1 MRVTV
6 ANSQANAVAQLQ
18 QRQQQ
23 LVGLQSQIT
32 SGKRVERASDDPAAA
47 VRAERALATQMRNE
61 ANLRALDAS
70 RNVVQQAESTLG
82 QAGEMVQRAREMLLQ
97 AGNATLNADDRASIA
112 GALRGLR
119 EDLLALAN
127 RGDGA
132 GRYLF
137 GGQGADQPPLRDEPG
152 GVVFVGSAGLLRGEA
167 GEPTLLGLDG
177 RRIFLEVP
185 DPASGGGGTMSLFG
199 ALDVAI
205 GELGDVTR
213 TGQQASQTVSAT
225 LTAMDAAGKHLSNWR
240 SLAGE
245 TLNRIDALE
254 WRIGQ
259 SQIDA
264 TMARSRAED
273 LDMIQAI
280 SGLQMLQTGY
290 DAALQT
296 YATVQRLSLF
306 NYLR

>member
-61 ANLRALDAS
+61 ANLRALDVS

-82 QAGEMVQRAREMLLQ
+82 QAGELVQRVREMLLQ

-112 GALRGLR
+112 GALQGLR
-119 EDLLALAN
+119 EDLLAMAN

-137 GGQGADQPPLRDEPG
+137 GGQGSDRAPLLDQPG
-152 GVVFVGSAGLLRGEA
+152 GVVFVGSAGTLRGEA

-177 RRIFLEVP
+177 RRVFLEVP
-185 DPASGGGGTMSLFG
+185 DPANPGAAFSVFD

-205 GELGDVTR
+205 TELGDITR
-213 TGQQASQTVSAT
+213 TGVQAAQTVGTA
-225 LTAMDAAGKHLSNWR
+225 LTAMDAAGNHLSNWR

-245 TLNRIDALE
+245 ALNRIDALE

-264 TMARSRAED
+264 TMARAQAED

-296 YATVQRLSLF
+296 YASVQRLSLF